1 MKKKRKNNKYI
12 KNILK
17 DLDNE
22 SNFSIYEVVIIV
34 FISVCFGIIIGYIL
48 TYTSSSM
55 YDIRNDSNLSDIV
68 TIYKEINDKYY
79 RKVDKKK
86 LSDAAVSAMMKS
98 LDYPNTSYI
107 SDKFNDSFNE
117 TMNGQ
122 FVGIGITIKYDG
134 EYSKVIEVNKGDPAD
149 KAGIKKGDLIV
160 KIDNSDC
167 KGKYGND
174 ITKLIRGKVGSK
186 VLITVKRN
194 DEIKEFTVIREDI
207 DIKSI

>member
-1 MKKKRKNNKYI
+1 
-12 KNILK
+12 
-17 DLDNE
+17 
-22 SNFSIYEVVIIV
+22 
-34 FISVCFGIIIGYIL
+34 
-48 TYTSSSM
+48 
-55 YDIRNDSNLSDIV
+55 
-68 TIYKEINDKYY
+68 
-79 RKVDKKK
+79 
-86 LSDAAVSAMMKS
+86 MMKS
-98 LDYPNTSYI
+98 LDYSNTSYI

-122 FVGIGITIKYDG
+122 FVGLGITIKYDG